1 MCIWAAAGAELRR
14 VAVPSRFTHDVVRVE
29 DSVFVCDTGNGRVL
43 QLSFPDMTPLRSM
56 DLFTLKDHPN
66 TLAPLA
72 PDNFLVMLHNLG
84 EVGWGIA

>member
-1 MCIWAAAGAELRR
+1 
-14 VAVPSRFTHDVVRVE
+14 
-29 DSVFVCDTGNGRVL
+29 
-43 QLSFPDMTPLRSM
+43 M

-84 EVGWGIA
+84 EVSEHRDIT